1 MEGAEDR
8 DEPPWTGRLRELLLP
23 AMRDLLE
30 RSGIEGSG
38 AFGYYD
44 SRIRRGQVFLEYE
57 IALARKLISCGLG
70 IDRVDEV
77 GSGFGQ
83 LVFLLGWNGFKTV
96 GFEVNPARGRT
107 AADLRGLLQ
116 RAEPAL
122 TRNVRLIRAG
132 FPFLGAPPPG
142 ARSMVLTT
150 NLVASLSRPGQLSVL
165 RAFRRYPF
173 VLSDVQ
179 RFFDHRPEP
188 RQEPEALALFAEA
201 GFARPELFL
210 DLGAGGRYYLF
221 ANSAVRGPGML
232 PALRRSLPW

>member
-1 MEGAEDR
+1 MGDAEDG
-8 DEPPWTGRLRELLLP
+8 DDPPWTGRLRELLLP

-38 AFGYYD
+38 AFNYYD

-57 IALARKLISCGLG
+57 IALARKLMACGLD

-107 AADLRGLLQ
+107 AVALRGVLE

-122 TRNVRLIRAG
+122 TRNVRLIRAQ
-132 FPFLGAPPPG
+132 FPVLAAPPPG
-142 ARSMVLTT
+142 ARTMVLTT

-188 RQEPEALALFAEA
+188 DQEPEALALFAEA
-201 GFARPELFL
+201 GFRKPELFL

-221 ANSAVRGPGML
+221 VNSAVRGAGML
-232 PALRRSLPW
+232 PALRRVLPR